1 LKEDRRIF
9 RIHIMIDTEG
19 ITTDMKAIFIKEVIE
34 RIILIEAGLMEKGF
48 LFIKTIMNIMKMIM
62 MTILMKV
69 LFKIN
74 LIYWTK
80 KILQSNQMIWNL

>member
-1 LKEDRRIF
+1 
-9 RIHIMIDTEG
+9 MIDTEG